1 MMYIGEGEGSGGTS
15 NVAWNILGAIGITQT
30 PFKPSPRFKFLT
42 AGVAY
47 FLLHQIVVSSPNKED
62 KNKTAEDVN
71 EDTPILR
78 MTSNT
83 NDNKRYLNKKMKYN
97 SYIINRKN
105 KLR

>member
-1 MMYIGEGEGSGGTS
+1 MYIGEGEGSGSTS

-47 FLLHQIVVSSPNKED
+47 FLLYQIVVSSPNNED

-83 NDNKRYLNKKMKYN
+83 NDNKRYLNKKDE
-97 SYIINRKN
+97 I
-105 KLR
+105 